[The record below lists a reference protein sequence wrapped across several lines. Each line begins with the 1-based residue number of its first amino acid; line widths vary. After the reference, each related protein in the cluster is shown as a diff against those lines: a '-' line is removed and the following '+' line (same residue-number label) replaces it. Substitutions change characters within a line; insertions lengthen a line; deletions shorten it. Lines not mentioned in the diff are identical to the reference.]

1 MHYKDPYA
9 WDKAG
14 LKKAF
19 QDLQRLL
26 DFMEETTILGDHKKY
41 RKLIEGF
48 TSIDDELASMLD
60 ESNRNEYDEPT
71 MKQNVEKLIGHTF
84 DAKGFEGYKGTKQG
98 RKLGEDRI
106 QAIFDFCINLKS
118 KTQIEEWKDAVRP
131 KR

>member
-26 DFMEETTILGDHKKY
+26 DFMENTTILGDHKKY
-41 RKLIEGF
+41 GKLIEGF

-71 MKQNVEKLIGHTF
+71 MKQNLEKLIGHPLKVKPRQVLALF
-84 DAKGFEGYKGTKQG
+84 D
-98 RKLGEDRI
+98 LS
-106 QAIFDFCINLKS
+106 INLKS
-118 KTQIEEWKDAVRP
+118 KTEFEEWKDAVRQ

>member
-26 DFMEETTILGDHKKY
+26 DFMEDTTILGNHEEY
-41 RKLIEGF
+41 GKLIEGF

-60 ESNRNEYDEPT
+60 ESNRNEYDEST
-71 MKQNVEKLIGHTF
+71 MMQNLEKLIGKTCNKDGKFTKSEKNVNLLF
-84 DAKGFEGYKGTKQG
+84 D
-98 RKLGEDRI
+98 L
-106 QAIFDFCINLKS
+106 CINLKS

>member
-26 DFMEETTILGDHKKY
+26 DFMEDTTILGNHEEY
-41 RKLIEGF
+41 GKLIEGF
-48 TSIDDELASMLD
+48 TNIDDELTSMLD

-71 MKQNVEKLIGHTF
+71 MKQNVEKLIGYPLKRF
-84 DAKGFEGYKGTKQG
+84 PYAMPALFE
-98 RKLGEDRI
+98 L
-106 QAIFDFCINLKS
+106 CINLKS
-118 KTQIEEWKDAVRP
+118 KTQIEEWKDAVM
-131 KR
+131 KVQKN

>member
-26 DFMEETTILGDHKKY
+26 DFMEDTTIMGDHEKY
-41 RKLIEGF
+41 GKLIEGF
-48 TSIDDELASMLD
+48 TNIDDELASMLD
-60 ESNRNEYDEPT
+60 ESNRNEYDEST
-71 MKQNVEKLIGHTF
+71 MMQNLEKLIGKVCNRGGTF
-84 DAKGFEGYKGTKQG
+84 TKSE
-98 RKLGEDRI
+98 KNVNLL
-106 QAIFDFCINLKS
+106 FDLCINLKS

>member
-19 QDLQRLL
+19 QDLQLLL

-60 ESNRNEYDEPT
+60 ESNRNEYDEAT
-71 MKQNVEKLIGHTF
+71 MKQNLEKLIFPMRKNSSF
-84 DAKGFEGYKGTKQG
+84 DLFS
-98 RKLGEDRI
+98 EDGVDSKRYVDL
-106 QAIFDFCINLKS
+106 FDFCINLKS

>member
-26 DFMEETTILGDHKKY
+26 DFMEDTTILGNHEEY
-41 RKLIEGF
+41 GKLIEGF

-71 MKQNVEKLIGHTF
+71 MKQNVEKLIGHPLPVFNVT
-84 DAKGFEGYKGTKQG
+84 TKQV
-98 RKLGEDRI
+98 LSL
-106 QAIFDFCINLKS
+106 FDLCINLKS

>member
-26 DFMEETTILGDHKKY
+26 DFMEDTTILGNHEEY
-41 RKLIEGF
+41 GKLIEGF

-60 ESNRNEYDEPT
+60 ESNRNEYDEST
-71 MKQNVEKLIGHTF
+71 MMQNLEKLIGKACNKDEMKIMLSPKRGNVNLLF
-84 DAKGFEGYKGTKQG
+84 D
-98 RKLGEDRI
+98 L
-106 QAIFDFCINLKS
+106 CINLKS

>member
-26 DFMEETTILGDHKKY
+26 DFMENTTILGDHEKY
-41 RKLIEGF
+41 GKLIEGF

-71 MKQNVEKLIGHTF
+71 MKQNLEKLIGHPLKVKPRQVLALF
-84 DAKGFEGYKGTKQG
+84 D
-98 RKLGEDRI
+98 L
-106 QAIFDFCINLKS
+106 CINLKS
-118 KTQIEEWKDAVRP
+118 KTQIEEWKDAVRQ

>member
-26 DFMEETTILGDHKKY
+26 DFMEDTTILGNHEEY
-41 RKLIEGF
+41 GKLIEGF

-60 ESNRNEYDEPT
+60 ESNRNEYDEST
-71 MKQNVEKLIGHTF
+71 MMQNLEKLIGKACNKDGKFTKSEKNVNLLF
-84 DAKGFEGYKGTKQG
+84 D
-98 RKLGEDRI
+98 L
-106 QAIFDFCINLKS
+106 CINLKS

>member
-1 MHYKDPYA
+1 MFSPLSVRVMHYKDPYA

-26 DFMEETTILGDHKKY
+26 DFMENTTILGDHEKY
-41 RKLIEGF
+41 GKLIEGF

-71 MKQNVEKLIGHTF
+71 MKQNLEKLIGHPLKVKPRQVLALF
-84 DAKGFEGYKGTKQG
+84 D
-98 RKLGEDRI
+98 LS
-106 QAIFDFCINLKS
+106 INLKS
-118 KTQIEEWKDAVRP
+118 KTQIEEWKDAVRQ